1 MRGRYCRAQ
10 AEICTK
16 LAQQVREQW
25 AAVVLY
31 EMAANYNERAEKME
45 ADDAS
50 TGSAPEGKIAN

>member
-16 LAQQVREQW
+16 LAQQVHEHW

-31 EMAANYNERAEKME
+31 EMAANYNARAEKME
-45 ADDAS
+45 ADDGS
-50 TGSAPEGKIAN
+50 TTSSPEGKIAN